1 MFEVGSRAEYET
13 GSEVRLPYL
22 GNTKVNT
29 AAITY
34 ANDPEATYYF
44 GGNPLVADARYMPER
59 NAINSENGDQISQI
73 SFAAIRNA
81 AASRI
86 LAVNQTTPGEPLLET
101 FPGAVSSAYYH
112 TNAGAWQNTGYR
124 FSTKVCTQGCKRRRP
139 AGAVPDACAGILRR
153 RPGQRGVGRSGRRRY
168 HDNSHGGG

>member
-1 MFEVGSRAEYET
+1 MEGTEHSIPVLGFYGNWSDASMFEVGSRAEYET

-73 SFAAIRNA
+73 SLRPFGMRRT
-81 AASRI
+81 SRI

-124 FSTKVCTQGCKRRRP
+124 FSTKFAPK
-139 AGAVPDACAGILRR
+139 GAKKATGWSCP
-153 RPGQRGVGRSGRRRY
+153 
-168 HDNSHGGG
+168 